1 MADQRQYRA
10 PNMSDVLLYQ
20 TNDNGEINVEG
31 GVVEFSGGLRTSV
44 YLSLF
49 GGNEDDPGGSD
60 TALSWWGNKIEPDP
74 VRAYRSETQYLL
86 SSIPAL
92 PKNLRRIEQAVKRD
106 LQWMIEQ
113 RAASEIE
120 VSASVP
126 SLNRVA
132 IELKIRAQGR
142 EENFNFS
149 ENWKANQ

>member
-1 MADQRQYRA
+1 
-10 PNMSDVLLYQ
+10 MSDVLLYQ

-31 GVVEFSGGLRTSV
+31 GVVELSGGLRTSV

-60 TALSWWGNKIEPDP
+60 TTLSWWGNKVEPDP
-74 VRAYRSETQYLL
+74 VRRYRSETQYLL
-86 SSIPAL
+86 ASIPAI

-126 SLNRVA
+126 ALNRVA
-132 IELKIRAQGR
+132 IELNIRAQGR